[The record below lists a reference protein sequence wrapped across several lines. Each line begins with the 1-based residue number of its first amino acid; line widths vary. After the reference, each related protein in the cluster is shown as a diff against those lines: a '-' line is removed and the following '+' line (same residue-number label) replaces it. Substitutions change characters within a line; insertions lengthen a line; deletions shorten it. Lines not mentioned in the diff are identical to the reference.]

1 MSGPRKALQGLT
13 APLKERLIQ
22 EALQRRMRKTELERS
37 APARAPAALMARS
50 AHTDSIPD
58 SWCRFDMH
66 PDYQQLR
73 ILNEGAEKL
82 GVGNPFFR
90 VHDGTAGATT
100 VIGVGRAPASQR
112 GREGGD
118 RPLRHVG
125 VGQPAGLGG
134 APHPPR
140 ARTGAGRRAWRGRL
154 RRVRERPCDQCLDDR
169 PPVRTE
175 GSDRA

>member
-1 MSGPRKALQGLT
+1 MSGPRKVLHGLT

-22 EALQRRMRKTELERS
+22 DALQRRLRKVEQES
-37 APARAPAALMARS
+37 AAPAPQRSRNSAALRA
-50 AHTDSIPD
+50 DSIPD

-100 VIGVGRAPASQR
+100 VIG
-112 GREGGD
+112 GGN
-118 RPLRHVG
+118 PTKFFSHNNL
-125 VGQPAGLGG
+125 GL
-134 APHPPR
+134 APHPQGESAAQEGTARLRTAAR
-140 ARTGAGRRAWRGRL
+140 AR
-154 RRVRERPCDQCLDDR
+154 
-169 PPVRTE
+169 PV
-175 GSDRA
+175 